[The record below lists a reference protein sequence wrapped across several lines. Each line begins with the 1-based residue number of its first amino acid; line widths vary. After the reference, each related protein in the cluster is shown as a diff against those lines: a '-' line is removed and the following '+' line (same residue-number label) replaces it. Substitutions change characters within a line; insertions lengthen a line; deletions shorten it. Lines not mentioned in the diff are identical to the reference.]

1 MGEFSNPDGLEF
13 IPDPD
18 PISRRELGKLKIGI
32 PKEIK
37 ANEERV
43 SMTPGAV
50 QRLVSEGHEVFV
62 EKSAGLGAGY
72 TDEEYAAA
80 GAKILK
86 SHESI
91 FEECEM
97 IVKVKEPLESE
108 YPLLK
113 EGQILFTYLHLAASR
128 ELTEALLNS
137 GVIGIAYETV
147 QTPDGNL
154 PLLAPMSEIA
164 GRMAPMVAN
173 QYLMR
178 PYGKRGVLISGVPG
192 VPEAHVT
199 VIGLGHVGLNATR
212 IALGLGARVTAIDK
226 NPDKLRYAQDL
237 FRGSNLTTLSSD
249 PQNLRQALKY
259 SDIVILAVLL
269 PGAKAPTIITRD
281 MLKLMKA
288 GSIIVDVSID
298 QGGAAETSKPTTHLD
313 PVYEVDG
320 IIHYCVA
327 NMPGAVPRTST
338 RALSMVTIDYVSELA
353 AKGFKMAVLEN
364 HALAKGVNVAFGH
377 VTHPAVA
384 QTFGMEY
391 TPLNRI

>member
-1 MGEFSNPDGLEF
+1 M
-13 IPDPD
+13 
-18 PISRRELGKLKIGI
+18 KIGI

-37 ANEERV
+37 TNEERV
-43 SMTPGAV
+43 SLTPGAV
-50 QRLVSEGHEVFV
+50 QRLTSEGHEVFV

-72 TDEEYAAA
+72 TDEEYAAQ
-80 GAKILK
+80 GAKIVN
-86 SHESI
+86 SHEEI
-91 FEECEM
+91 FEISEM

-108 YPLLK
+108 YHLLR

-128 ELTEALLNS
+128 ELTEAILKT

-147 QTPDGNL
+147 QTPDGDL

-173 QYLMR
+173 QYLMK
-178 PYGKRGVLISGVPG
+178 PHGKRGVLICGVPG
-192 VPEAHVT
+192 VPEAQVT
-199 VIGLGHVGLNATR
+199 IIGLGHVGLNAAR

-226 NPDKLRYAQDL
+226 NPAKLRYAQDL
-237 FRGSNLTTLSSD
+237 FRGANLTTMSSD
-249 PQNLRQALKY
+249 PQNLKQALKY
-259 SDIVILAVLL
+259 SDIVILSVLT
-269 PGAKAPTIITRD
+269 PGAKAPIVITRD
-281 MLKLMKA
+281 MLKLMKP
-288 GSIIVDVSID
+288 GSVIVDVSID
-298 QGGAAETSKPTTHLD
+298 QGGAAETSKPTTHID

-338 RALSMVTIDYVSELA
+338 RALTMVTIDYVSELA
-353 AKGFKMAVLEN
+353 AKGWKRAVLEN
-364 HALAKGVNVAFGH
+364 QALARGVNVAYGY

-384 QTFGMEY
+384 QTFNMEY